1 MRQRRHHLHLAA
13 SVIALAASGAWVS
26 PALAQQAA
34 AAEPV
39 EAVTVTGTSIRGT
52 APVGSSVT
60 TVTQADIKATGATP
74 LLVTYPTGVPRVRV
88 EFVESRPGRG
98 LHQSYATPYLD
109 PGFVQFDTYN
119 IEYRYMECSL
129 AAYLAKQ
136 ERWQLPAVFDDEAA
150 TDAACVRNP
159 YM

>member
-1 MRQRRHHLHLAA
+1 MQRLQAA
-13 SVIALAASGAWVS
+13 VNDK
-26 PALAQQAA
+26 LAQWDR
-34 AAEPV
+34 
-39 EAVTVTGTSIRGT
+39 EAILNM
-52 APVGSSVT
+52 ANY
-60 TVTQADIKATGATP
+60 IKATGATP
-74 LLVTYPTGVPRVRV
+74 LLVTYPTGVQRVRV